1 MDWYYAE
8 NSERKGPVSDE
19 ALAQLAGSGVV
30 SDTTLVWRAGLAG
43 WQPYASVR
51 EAAPTA
57 GAQAL
62 VFCSECGRQ
71 YTPAELV
78 AIGSRQVCA
87 GCKAM
92 VLQRIREGSGSVSA
106 RPYAGFWIRFGAH
119 MIDSV
124 MLGIVNTII
133 SLILIGSALAAEEPA
148 IAVGA
153 ILGSYAIGIAIGMS
167 YEGWFLVNKGA
178 TVGKMA
184 LGLKV
189 IRASGA
195 QITWGL
201 AIGRYFSKLVS
212 GMMLSIGF
220 LMAAWDE
227 ERRTLHDRICD
238 TRVVKG

>member
-8 NSERKGPVSDE
+8 NSERKGPVSED
-19 ALAQLAGSGVV
+19 ALAHLAASGVV
-30 SDTTLVWRAGLAG
+30 VDTTLVWRAGLAD
-43 WQPYASVR
+43 WQPYSTVR
-51 EAAPTA
+51 A
-57 GAQAL
+57 GAPASGAPAA

-71 YTPAELV
+71 YAPGELV

-87 GCKAM
+87 ACKGM
-92 VLQRIREGSGSVSA
+92 VLQRIREGSASA
-106 RPYAGFWIRFGAH
+106 SGRPYAGFWIRFGAQ

-124 MLGIVNTII
+124 LLGIVNTII
-133 SLILIGSALAAEEPA
+133 SLILIGSAMAAQDPA
-148 IAVGA
+148 IAIGA
-153 ILGSYAIGIAIGMS
+153 LIASYAIGIAIGVS

-189 IRASGA
+189 VRASGA

-212 GMMLSIGF
+212 GMMLCIGY

-227 ERRTLHDRICD
+227 EKRSLHDRICD
-238 TRVVKG
+238 TRVIKV